1 MLILLL
7 YFLLDLHV
15 AVVIS
20 LIPLLLGQSGPNRGQ
35 PFWLSAIY
43 IGVLY
48 MMELSCGVTSYYTMI
63 SWTRAAVHA

>member
-1 MLILLL
+1 
-7 YFLLDLHV
+7 V

-20 LIPLLLGQSGPNRGQ
+20 LIPFLLGQSGPNRGHQ

-48 MMELSCGVTSYYTMI
+48 MIELIKLWCHFRLLYD
-63 SWTRAAVHA
+63 

>member
-48 MMELSCGVTSYYTMI
+48 TPDGIKLWCHFILHYD
-63 SWTRAAVHA
+63 